1 MEFIVLLKPDVT
13 VYLHPNIFFCS
24 KIRSK
29 EYGQFSWSVIAVLNL
44 EGLREGFETE
54 TATPTII

>member
-1 MEFIVLLKPDVT
+1 MEFIVPLNPDVT
-13 VYLHPNIFFCS
+13 VYLHPNIFFWS

-44 EGLREGFETE
+44 EGLREGFEA
-54 TATPTII
+54 ATPTII